1 MTPDLE
7 LISVFK
13 RNFTRVQFFQGSV
26 MNTSALERV
35 CVKESD
41 AVLILANKNA
51 QDQDAEDASN
61 ILRVI
66 AIKNYY
72 GRAKVIVQ
80 LLQYHNKVFLMN
92 IPNWSWKRGD
102 DSVCLSELKLG
113 FIAQSC
119 IAPGFSTLLAN
130 LFTMTSYD
138 PMMVPIAHTIAHLVL
153 LVRPSAPLSTTLFRP
168 PASRSSQNL
177 PPWKNEY
184 ARGASREIYG
194 ETLSP
199 EFVHKSFTEAAMCVA
214 GASVVE
220 HHLLHLNICCRI
232 CYTKLKLVLFAIEQ
246 RHIKQNADGSMSTL
260 GSIVVNPGDTVTIQE
275 RTQGFF
281 IADSADE
288 VKRYACGA
296 ASSSC
301 LTHIYC

>member
-1 MTPDLE
+1 MCRVTPDLE
-7 LISVFK
+7 LTSVFK

-35 CVKESD
+35 CVKEAD

-138 PMMVPIAHTIAHLVL
+138 PMVL
-153 LVRPSAPLSTTLFRP
+153 LYII
-168 PASRSSQNL
+168 N
-177 PPWKNEY
+177 Y
-184 ARGASREIYG
+184 
-194 ETLSP
+194 
-199 EFVHKSFTEAAMCVA
+199 VH
-214 GASVVE
+214 
-220 HHLLHLNICCRI
+220 
-232 CYTKLKLVLFAIEQ
+232 
-246 RHIKQNADGSMSTL
+246 
-260 GSIVVNPGDTVTIQE
+260 
-275 RTQGFF
+275 
-281 IADSADE
+281 
-288 VKRYACGA
+288 
-296 ASSSC
+296 
-301 LTHIYC
+301 

>member
-1 MTPDLE
+1 M
-7 LISVFK
+7 
-13 RNFTRVQFFQGSV
+13 
-26 MNTSALERV
+26 
-35 CVKESD
+35 
-41 AVLILANKNA
+41 LILANKNA

-138 PMMVPIAHTIAHLVL
+138 AMVSL
-153 LVRPSAPLSTTLFRP
+153 LCTMY
-168 PASRSSQNL
+168 
-177 PPWKNEY
+177 KNFSE
-184 ARGASREIYG
+184 
-194 ETLSP
+194 L
-199 EFVHKSFTEAAMCVA
+199 
-214 GASVVE
+214 
-220 HHLLHLNICCRI
+220 
-232 CYTKLKLVLFAIEQ
+232 
-246 RHIKQNADGSMSTL
+246 
-260 GSIVVNPGDTVTIQE
+260 
-275 RTQGFF
+275 
-281 IADSADE
+281 
-288 VKRYACGA
+288 
-296 ASSSC
+296 
-301 LTHIYC
+301 